1 MKRRELLAL
10 SAALAACKPAT
21 SSATVGD
28 ETPLGA
34 GTSAA
39 GSATA
44 NTSTASS
51 APPSETAPSQ
61 APAEGPSVIRVD
73 VWHDVIC
80 PWCRIGLTNLHA
92 ALDAWRG
99 LPIAL
104 NYRPFQLEPATPLEG
119 VDLRQHLQQKY
130 QLADTNT
137 MFDRVNAA
145 GAQSGIT
152 FNWER
157 VTIMPQ
163 TLLSH
168 VLIRAATGRERD
180 VLHALHVA
188 YFDEGKNI
196 GQREVLLEI
205 ASSASLNSEFIVRTF
220 DDAEQ
225 VAAIRTEAAQASQ
238 SGIRGVPHFQ
248 IGNQTLR
255 GAQGPDAIRRAFELA
270 AG

>member
-1 MKRRELLAL
+1 
-10 SAALAACKPAT
+10 
-21 SSATVGD
+21 
-28 ETPLGA
+28 
-34 GTSAA
+34 
-39 GSATA
+39 
-44 NTSTASS
+44 
-51 APPSETAPSQ
+51 
-61 APAEGPSVIRVD
+61 
-73 VWHDVIC
+73 
-80 PWCRIGLTNLHA
+80 
-92 ALDAWRG
+92 
-99 LPIAL
+99 
-104 NYRPFQLEPATPLEG
+104 
-119 VDLRQHLQQKY
+119 
-130 QLADTNT
+130 
-137 MFDRVNAA
+137 MFDRVNTA
-145 GAQSGIT
+145 GAQVGIT

-168 VLIRAATGRERD
+168 VLIRAAIGRERD

-196 GQREVLLEI
+196 GRREVLSEI
-205 ASSASLNSEFIVRTF
+205 AAAASLSSEIVARAS

-225 VAAIRTEAAQASQ
+225 VAAIRAEAAQAAQ